1 MTAADASTPII
12 TATGVVKT
20 FGGLRAVDVDKLEIR
35 RNKITALIG
44 PNGAGKT
51 TLFNV
56 ICGIRPPTSGV
67 VLFEGREINN
77 VPTSKRSALGIGRTF
92 QRLELFTTLT
102 VFDNV
107 RVAAELAG
115 VADAD
120 ATANEQLDLLGL
132 TGVAKTLAGE
142 LPTGSARL
150 LEVARAL
157 ASNPRV
163 LLLDEPASGL
173 DDTETAQLGNLLR
186 TLKER
191 GLTTLMVE
199 HDMSLVMAVCD
210 WIHVLNLGV
219 VIASDTPKEIQ
230 RNEDVRAAYL
240 GVSQ

>member
-1 MTAADASTPII
+1 MN
-12 TATGVVKT
+12 VVLEARGIAVQ
-20 FGGLRAVDVDKLEIR
+20 FGGVTALSGVDLDVLRGQ
-35 RNKITALIG
+35 ITGLIG

-67 VLFEGREINN
+67 VLFEGREIND
-77 VPTSKRSALGIGRTF
+77 VPTNRRSALGIGRTF

-115 VADAD
+115 TKDPVA
-120 ATANEQLDLLGL
+120 TTHEQLELLGL
-132 TGVAKTLAGE
+132 TDASNTLAGE

-157 ASNPRV
+157 ASRPRI

-173 DDTETAQLGNLLR
+173 NDTETAQLGNLLR
-186 TLKER
+186 TLKAD

-199 HDMSLVMAVCD
+199 HDMSLVMDVCD
-210 WIHVLNLGV
+210 WIHVLNLGI
-219 VIASDTPKEIQ
+219 VIASGTPHDIQ
-230 RNEDVRAAYL
+230 RNDEVRAAYL

>member
-1 MTAADASTPII
+1 MN
-12 TATGVVKT
+12 VVLEARGIAVQ
-20 FGGLRAVDVDKLEIR
+20 FGGVTALSGVDLEVLRGQ
-35 RNKITALIG
+35 ITGLIG

-67 VLFEGREINN
+67 VLFEGREIND
-77 VPTSKRSALGIGRTF
+77 VPTNRRSALGIGRTF

-115 VADAD
+115 TKDPVA
-120 ATANEQLDLLGL
+120 TTHEQLELLGL
-132 TGVAKTLAGE
+132 TDASNTLAGE

-157 ASNPRV
+157 ASRPRI

-173 DDTETAQLGNLLR
+173 NDTETAQLGNLLR
-186 TLKER
+186 TLKAD

-199 HDMSLVMAVCD
+199 HDMSLVMDVCD
-210 WIHVLNLGV
+210 WIHVLNLGI
-219 VIASDTPKEIQ
+219 VIASGTPHDIQ
-230 RNEDVRAAYL
+230 RNDEVRAAYL